1 MRINK
6 DPIYQQLNRLLRHEI
21 TSDRYKVGDKFLT
34 ERAICERYEVS
45 RATANKSLSSL
56 VSEGLLEFRKGV
68 GTFVRSKPALDRLL
82 KLTSFTENAKVAGY
96 KATSKV
102 LRFERLRAGSAEPV
116 VVQKLQVDD
125 DDEEIYLIER
135 LRKADGIPMILEN
148 RYVVARHCPELFK
161 QSLEDSLYELFVD
174 KYDLNITGM
183 DETITAVTLGKREAG
198 LLGIEEGKAGFLV
211 TAVGYIDE
219 HIPLWWERTIHK
231 PDAFE
236 YRCQVRPNQAQQEL
250 KGHLIL

>member
-1 MRINK
+1 MKINK

-21 TSDRYKVGDKFLT
+21 TSDKYKVGDKFLT
-34 ERAICERYEVS
+34 ERSICEQYEVS

-68 GTFVRSKPALDRLL
+68 GTFVRSKPSLGRLL
-82 KLTSFTENAKVAGY
+82 KLTSFTENAKHAGY
-96 KATSKV
+96 VAESTV
-102 LRFERLRAGSAEPV
+102 LRFERLKARDVEPMV
-116 VVQKLQVDD
+116 MQKLQLEE
-125 DDEEIYLIER
+125 DEDIYLIER
-135 LRKADGIPMILEN
+135 LRKADEVPMILEN
-148 RYVVARHCPELFK
+148 RYVVARYCPDLFE
-161 QSLEDSLYELFVD
+161 QSLKDSLYQLFVE

-183 DETITAVTLGKREAG
+183 DETITAVTLGTKEAG

-211 TAVGYIDE
+211 TAVGYIDD

-250 KGHLIL
+250 KGHLTIN

>member
-21 TSDRYKVGDKFLT
+21 TSDKYKVGDKFLT
-34 ERAICERYEVS
+34 ERAICDQYEVS

-68 GTFVRSKPALDRLL
+68 GTFVRSKPTMDRLL

-96 KATSKV
+96 TATSTV
-102 LRFERLRAGSAEPV
+102 LRFDRMKARDAEPIV
-116 VVQKLQVDD
+116 AQKLQVG
-125 DDEEIYLIER
+125 DDEEIYFIER
-135 LRKADGIPMILEN
+135 LRKADEVPMILEN
-148 RYVVARHCPELFK
+148 RYVVARYCPDLFE
-161 QSLEDSLYELFVD
+161 QSLKDSLYQLFID

-183 DETITAVTLGKREAG
+183 DETITAVTLGTKEAS

-219 HIPLWWERTIHK
+219 HIPLWWELTIHK

>member
-1 MRINK
+1 MMINK
-6 DPIYQQLNRLLRHEI
+6 DPIYQQLNRLLRQKI
-21 TSDRYKVGDKFLT
+21 SSDEYQVGDKFLT
-34 ERAICERYEVS
+34 ERMICEQYDVS

-68 GTFVRSKPALDRLL
+68 GTFIRSKPSVGKLL
-82 KLTSFTENAKVAGY
+82 KLTSFTENARHAGY
-96 KATSKV
+96 EAKSVV
-102 LRFERLRAGSAEPV
+102 LRFERLKAKNIEAAISE
-116 VVQKLQVDD
+116 KLQVGPDAD
-125 DDEEIYLIER
+125 IYRIER
-135 LRKADGIPMILEN
+135 LRKANEVPMILEH
-148 RYVVARHCPELFK
+148 RYIVADYCPDLFE
-161 QSLEDSLYELFVD
+161 QSLKDSLYRLFTD

-183 DETITAVTLGKREAG
+183 DETISAVSITREEAE
-198 LLGIEEGKAGFLV
+198 LLEIEEGKAGFLV
-211 TAVGYIDE
+211 TSVGYIDE